1 MSRKNGQRYQNYMA
15 FRQKNLE
22 RQNGK
27 SGAGAVLI
35 TDPQES
41 LEGFHVSGTPINQI
55 FLHKVLATQHCGE
68 FLEYARENFA
78 KSGRG
83 AVAMKTSDLMDYN
96 PDAPAAFDAK
106 VSYLNPKDIELLP
119 ATAAS
124 LITSLIM
131 SYDVEQNFVFV
142 VGSKDGLSAYTFGRH
157 CLESD
162 NEANDADGGQS

>member
-1 MSRKNGQRYQNYMA
+1 MSRKNGQKYRNFMA

-27 SGAGAVLI
+27 SEAGDVLI

-41 LEGFHVSGTPINQI
+41 LDGFYVSGTPINQI
-55 FLHKVLATQHCGE
+55 FLHKVLATQHCSE

-83 AVAMKTSDLMDYN
+83 AVAMKTSDLMVYN
-96 PDAPAAFDAK
+96 PDAPAVFDAK
-106 VSYLNPKDIELLP
+106 VCYMNPKDIELLP

-124 LITSLIM
+124 LIATLIM
-131 SYDVEQNFVFV
+131 SYDVEQTFVFV
-142 VGSKDGLSAYTFGRH
+142 VGSKDGLSAYTFGRP
-157 CLESD
+157 CMESD
-162 NEANDADGGQS
+162 DEAIDAEGGQP